1 MTRIQTIET
10 DNPRIVKLGEGGF
23 GTTYRLS
30 AGPGRPVVVLKL
42 MPKGGLRARL
52 SARLEREMGNIAAL
66 SHHDD
71 MVTIAGW
78 GRREDRWYI
87 AFEEAPGGSLAR
99 LVELGATLE
108 WRSVVRLGV
117 RLARVLELAHELG
130 VVHRDVKPA
139 NILLSADGRPLLT
152 DLGLGTLA
160 CSFSLGTAAAA
171 ESLAVAAP
179 EASKTMAL
187 TPQADVYALAAT
199 MRLLLGGRRGRSG
212 RAEVPDALFD
222 VLDEATSR
230 RPQDRHPSMASL
242 RADLELLDDRRRRPL
257 KIVLPTGAA
266 APAAPPAERRS
277 PTAGRARM
285 AAGQRRSVSSGTAA
299 PRSGG

>member
-10 DNPRIVKLGEGGF
+10 DNPRIVRLGEGGF

-30 AGPGRPVVVLKL
+30 AGPDRPVVVLKL
-42 MPKGGLRARL
+42 MPHGGLRARL

-71 MVTIAGW
+71 MITVLGW
-78 GRREDRWYI
+78 GRREDRWYV

-99 LVELGATLE
+99 VVESGATVE

-130 VVHRDVKPA
+130 VIHRDVKPA

-160 CSFSLGTAAAA
+160 CSFSLSTRPAA

-179 EASKTMAL
+179 EASRTMAL

-199 MRLLLGGRRGRSG
+199 LKLLLGGRGGRG
-212 RAEVPDALFD
+212 RAEAPDALFD
-222 VLDEATSR
+222 VLDEATAR
-230 RPQDRHPSMASL
+230 NPRDRHPSMASL

-257 KIVLPTGAA
+257 RFVLPDAA
-266 APAAPPAERRS
+266 APLRR
-277 PTAGRARM
+277 AG
-285 AAGQRRSVSSGTAA
+285 
-299 PRSGG
+299 